1 MIKVTRTMNNSLII
15 GETERTDSGY
25 QIKDPFSI
33 IPMEEGIRLIPL
45 DIDLIG
51 VQKEEI
57 FLTDDKVMYNENTS
71 DVIIDEYKKLLE
83 NGPEPQV
90 QSKDEANAEKAS

>member
-1 MIKVTRTMNNSLII
+1 MIKVTRTMNNTLII
-15 GETERTDSGY
+15 GETERIENGY

-51 VQKEEI
+51 VQMEEI
-57 FLTDDKVMYNENTS
+57 FLTDDKVMYNKNTS
-71 DVIIDEYKKLLE
+71 DVIISEYKKLLE
-83 NGPEPQV
+83 NSQNPKTPQAH
-90 QSKDEANAEKAS
+90 KDKVEKST